1 MARPSACGQL
11 AACGQLI
18 LIYVLHGEDSFSA
31 HEALGVLLD
40 AMGPDDVREPNLSGI
55 EAGGFSAETLA
66 AAAMVM
72 PFLADRRVVVVRG
85 LMATAERQQ
94 RRTTR
99 ARDTQPA
106 KVPQGLTDVLAQ
118 LPPTSDVVFLEAK
131 LTPANPIFKA
141 VTALGNEQVK
151 AREFPAIKGA
161 ALTDWVNDRAAKK
174 EAHLD
179 RRAAAMLAD
188 MVGPNLWAMDS
199 EIEKLA
205 IYRNGEVISTDDVL
219 ALVSS
224 AKETSVF
231 ELVDALMAR
240 RVDVALSAMQRLLE
254 DGATGQYLLSMVAR
268 QVRMI
273 AIAQDLAARQ
283 VPRQEWAPRLGTSS
297 DFVVRKTTDQAR
309 QFPPDAV
316 RALYRL
322 LLETDIAMKTGTTD
336 DLAMTEMITRAAA
349 LRGPARRV

>member
-1 MARPSACGQL
+1 M
-11 AACGQLI
+11 
-18 LIYVLHGEDSFSA
+18 
-31 HEALGVLLD
+31 LLD

-188 MVGPNLWAMDS
+188 MVGPNLWAMDA

-309 QFPPDAV
+309 QFPPDVV

-322 LLETDIAMKTGTTD
+322 LLEADIAMKTGTSD

-349 LRGPARRV
+349 LRGPTRRV

>member
-1 MARPSACGQL
+1 M
-11 AACGQLI
+11 CGQLI

-31 HEALGVLLD
+31 NEALGVLLD

-94 RRTTR
+94 RRTR

-106 KVPQGLTDVLAQ
+106 KAPQGFTDVLAQ

-161 ALTDWVNDRAAKK
+161 ALTDWVTDRAAKK
-174 EAHLD
+174 EANLD

-188 MVGPNLWAMDS
+188 MVGPNLWAMDA

-240 RVDVALSAMQRLLE
+240 RVDVALSAMQHLLE

-283 VPRQEWAPRLGTSS
+283 APRQEWAPRLGTSS
-297 DFVVRKTTDQAR
+297 DFVVRKTTEQAR

-349 LRGPARRV
+349 LRGPASTRR